1 MQHVQSCRVSARHA
15 VGLSPSD
22 GPCGEAVS
30 LRGLSGGNLGPDPSE
45 TPNVVQKTAQ
55 LLSAWSCWQQTS
67 EGALFCSVCLLDLP
81 LFGER
86 SVSSCLA
93 NFCWLPA
100 LFLMYE
106 GRQQR
111 RDPVRNCYWLPNPN
125 RFFLQFFCKF
135 YARSQLWILRSSQ

>member
-1 MQHVQSCRVSARHA
+1 MSRAAGFLLATQWVWGRQTDPVVKRFLCA
-15 VGLSPSD
+15 D
-22 GPCGEAVS
+22 CQ
-30 LRGLSGGNLGPDPSE
+30 GGNLGPDPSE